1 VKRPKKITS
10 QDKSCGSVKK
20 LSRLT
25 ITLLILTVLMFG
37 GIVYAY
43 ISTTTKPLENV
54 FTPSSVSCEVSENF
68 DKVQSIKSNVTV
80 KNTSDIP
87 AYVRIKLV
95 TYRVNGSNER
105 IGGSASIPSFTPGSG
120 WFEKYG
126 IYYYE
131 LPVDPNGGIPA
142 HPLIGT
148 PGITLD
154 NYTDAD
160 GGKQVIEVMAEAI
173 QSVPARAVT
182 EAWGVSVGT
191 DGSLSS
197 GG

>member
-1 VKRPKKITS
+1 MKRPKKITS
-10 QDKSCGSVKK
+10 QDKSRGSVKK

-43 ISTTTKPLENV
+43 ISTTTDSVKNV
-54 FTPSSVSCEVSENF
+54 FEPSFVSCVATESFNGTV
-68 DKVQSIKSNVTV
+68 KSNVTV
-80 KNTSDIP
+80 QNTSDIP

-95 TYRVNGSNER
+95 TYRVNAAGDP
-105 IGGSASIPSFTPGSG
+105 IGGIAEIPTSFIPGAD
-120 WFEKYG
+120 WFAKDG
-126 IYYYE
+126 IYYYKS
-131 LPVDPNGGIPA
+131 PVAPDASPA
-142 HPLIGT
+142 KPLIGT
-148 PGITLD
+148 PGINLVS
-154 NYTDAD
+154 YTDAD

-191 DGSLSS
+191 DGTLS
-197 GG
+197 